1 MKQVSSLKRTPVP
14 YVLFFTLPA
23 VVLLCCFLVVPVV
36 LSFGFS
42 FMNFNMLKPQAAFFD
57 GMENYMRV
65 FHDQTFYKTIR
76 NTFYFAVVV
85 VCYQDSLAFI
95 LALLVRRK
103 FKGVGVFRVAYFT
116 PLVTSITVVSILWTF
131 IYNPNPTQGLL
142 NAFLVKLGFEPCPF
156 LHDPKTAMNA
166 IIFMSGWHSAGYHM
180 MILLAGLQAIPNE
193 LYEAAE
199 IDGANTFQQFIHV
212 TLPGMRNVLI
222 FVVQVTMISAMKLF
236 TQPYVM
242 TQGGPKESTKTLTY
256 YIYQQG
262 FQFRNI
268 GYASTISVLF
278 FIIVVTMSLTVK
290 RIIRQK

>member
-1 MKQVSSLKRTPVP
+1 MGKVRSLHQTPTK

-23 VVLLCCFLVVPVV
+23 VMLLCCFLVAPV
-36 LSFGFS
+36 LFSFGFS
-42 FMNFNMLKPQAAFFD
+42 FMNFNMLRPDAAFFS
-57 GMENYMRV
+57 GFENYRRV
-65 FHDQTFYKTIR
+65 FTDPTFYKTLR
-76 NTFYFAVVV
+76 NTFYFTVVV
-85 VCYQDSLAFI
+85 VLYQDTLAFL
-95 LALLVRRK
+95 LALLVRK
-103 FKGVGVFRVAYFT
+103 NLKGIGIFRVAYFT

-142 NAFLVKLGFEPCPF
+142 NALLAKLGIPSCAF
-156 LHDPKTAMNA
+156 LHDPKSAMNS
-166 IIFMSGWHSAGYHM
+166 IIFMSGWHAAGYHM
-180 MILLAGLQAIPNE
+180 MILLAGLQAIPGE

-199 IDGANTFQQFIHV
+199 MDGASSFQQFLHV
-212 TLPGMRNVLI
+212 TVPGIKNVLI
-222 FVVQVTMISAMKLF
+222 FVVQVTMIAAMKLF

-242 TQGGPKESTKTLTY
+242 TQGGPKESTKTLAY

-278 FIIVVTMSLTVK
+278 FIIVVTMSLTMK